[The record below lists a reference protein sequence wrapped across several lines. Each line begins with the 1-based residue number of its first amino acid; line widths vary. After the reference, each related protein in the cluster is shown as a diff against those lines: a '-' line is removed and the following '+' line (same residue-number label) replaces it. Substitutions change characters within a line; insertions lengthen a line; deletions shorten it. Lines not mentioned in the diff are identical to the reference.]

1 MARAD
6 FAMEL
11 AKSFEPHAIEARW
24 YPLWESRGW
33 FKPSMDPQATPF
45 CIQLPPPNVT
55 GTLHMGH
62 AFQQTLMDLLV
73 RFHRMRG
80 DDTLWQ
86 VGTDHAGIA
95 TQIVVE
101 QQLAQKKQSRHDLG
115 REKFVERVWAWKEE
129 SGSAIT
135 RQMRRL
141 GASADWSR
149 ERFTMDEGL
158 SAAVLETFVRLFD
171 DGLIYRGKRLVN
183 WDPKLRTAVS
193 DLEVDSEEEQG
204 KLWQIRY
211 PLADGSGSIVVATT
225 RPETMLGDVAVAV
238 NPDDERYAA
247 LIGKEVALPLAGRA
261 IPVIADA
268 YVDREFGTGAVK
280 ITPAHDFNDWEVGKR
295 HGLVPISIF
304 NLDATV
310 NDNAPTAYRGM
321 DRYAARKAVLA
332 DLAAAGLLVSEKAHA
347 MVVPRSGRTGEVVE
361 PMLSDQWFVDMRKP
375 APASHPFFPG
385 KSIQDLCL
393 AAVSEGGLPSGAP
406 GSGETVR
413 FVPAEWLN
421 TYNHWIDNIQD
432 WCISRQLWWGHQI
445 PAWYDDAGHCYVA
458 RTEAEARAQAKA
470 KLGREPATFT
480 RDADVLDTWFSSA
493 LWCHSTLGW
502 PAQTKELA
510 TFLPSSILITGFD
523 IIFFWVARMIMT
535 TTYFTGRVPF
545 HDVYINA
552 IVRDEEGNKMS
563 KSKGNVIDPIDL
575 VDGVEL
581 ETLVTKAT
589 SNMMD
594 PRQAEKVAARTR
606 KQFPNGIPAFGADA
620 VRFTFASLATFNR
633 TLNFDLNRC
642 EGYRNFC
649 NKLWNATR
657 FTLMNVEGKDVGLD
671 EAQPKALSFV
681 DRWLLGRLQQAKH
694 DIATGIDAFRF
705 DLAAKALY
713 EFVWDE
719 FCDWYLELAK
729 VQLAVAD
736 AKGDAAAA
744 RGTRSVL
751 VRELEATLRLAHPF
765 IPFITEELWQTVAPL
780 AGKAGETI
788 SLQPFP
794 KANFDRVDAASD
806 AKMRTLKD
814 LVNAC
819 RALRGEMKLSPAAR
833 PPLYVTGDGALLA
846 ELAPYLVALGKVEKV
861 DVVSELPA
869 TDAPVEIVGD
879 FRLMLHVEIDKAAE
893 RVRID
898 REITRLEGEVAKAH
912 AKLGNESFVGRAPA
926 AVVAQE
932 RERLATFTATLEK
945 LREQGRRLAA

>member
-1 MARAD
+1 
-6 FAMEL
+6 MEL
-11 AKSFEPHAIEARW
+11 AKSFEPHAIEAKW
-24 YPLWESRGW
+24 YPRWESGGL
-33 FKPSMDPQATPF
+33 FKASMDASAPAY

-62 AFQQTLMDLLV
+62 AFQQTLMDLMI
-73 RFHRMRG
+73 RYHRMRG

-101 QQLAQKKQSRHDLG
+101 QQLAAEGKSRHDLG
-115 REKFVERVWAWKEE
+115 RAKFVERVWAWKEA

-141 GASADWSR
+141 GASADWTR

-158 SAAVLETFVRLFD
+158 SAAVLDTFVQLHE

-183 WDPKLRTAVS
+183 WDPTLGTAVS

-204 KLWQIRY
+204 KLWHIRY
-211 PLADGSGSIVVATT
+211 PLADGSGSVVVATT

-238 NPDDERYAA
+238 NPDDERYKT
-247 LIGKEVALPLAGRA
+247 LIGKAVTLPLTGRT
-261 IPVIADA
+261 IPLIADA

-280 ITPAHDFNDWEVGKR
+280 ITPAHDFNDYEIGQR
-295 HGLVPISIF
+295 HGLAPISIF

-310 NDNAPTAYRGM
+310 SANAPEKYRGL

-332 DLAAAGLLVSEKAHA
+332 DLVAAGLVVSEKAHT
-347 MVVPRSGRTGEVVE
+347 MVVPRCGRTGEIVE
-361 PMLSDQWFVDMRKP
+361 PMLTDQWFVDMKRP
-375 APASHPFFPG
+375 TPASHPFFPG
-385 KSIQDLCL
+385 MSIQALCL
-393 AAVSEGGLPSGAP
+393 AAVSDAGLPAGAP
-406 GSGETVR
+406 GAGETVR
-413 FVPAEWLN
+413 FVPGEWLS
-421 TYNHWIDNIQD
+421 TYLNWINNIQD

-445 PAWYDDAGHCYVA
+445 PAWYDEAGNVYVA
-458 RTEAEARAQAKA
+458 RAEAEAHAKARA
-470 KLGREPATFT
+470 KLGHDPRSLA
-480 RDADVLDTWFSSA
+480 RDPDVLDTWFSSA

-502 PAQTKELA
+502 PERTPELA
-510 TFLPSSILITGFD
+510 TFLPSSVLVTGFD

-535 TTYFTGRVPF
+535 TTYFTGHVPF
-545 HDVYINA
+545 RDVYINA
-552 IVRDEEGNKMS
+552 IVRDEEGQKMS

-575 VDGVEL
+575 IDGVDID
-581 ETLVTKAT
+581 TLVAKAT

-594 PRQAEKVAARTR
+594 PRQAERIAQRTR
-606 KQFPNGIPAFGADA
+606 KQFPAGIPAFGADA

-657 FTLMNVEGKDVGLD
+657 FALMNVEGKDCGVD
-671 EAQPKALSFV
+671 EAKPKKLSFV
-681 DRWLLGRLQQAKH
+681 DRWLLGRMQQAKH
-694 DIATGIDAFRF
+694 DIATHLDQYRF
-705 DLAAKALY
+705 DLAARALY

-719 FCDWYLELAK
+719 FCDWYVELAK
-729 VQLAVAD
+729 VQLAAAD
-736 AKGDAAAA
+736 AEGDEAAA

-780 AGKAGETI
+780 AGKAGESI
-788 SLQPFP
+788 STQPFP
-794 KANFDRVDAASD
+794 KADFARVDTAANERM
-806 AKMRTLKD
+806 ATLKS

-819 RALRGEMKLSPAAR
+819 RALRGEMKLSPAVRA
-833 PPLYVTGDGALLA
+833 PLIASGDAAALA
-846 ELAPYLVALGKVEKV
+846 ELTPYLVVLGKL
-861 DVVSELPA
+861 SEVRIASDLPK

-879 FRLMLHVEIDKAAE
+879 FRLMLHVEVDKAAE
-893 RVRID
+893 L
-898 REITRLEGEVAKAH
+898 TRLRKEETRLMAQADMSR
-912 AKLGNESFVGRAPA
+912 AKLANERFVANAPSD
-926 AVVAQE
+926 VVEQE
-932 RERLATFTATLEK
+932 RARLAGHEATLEK
-945 LREQGRRLAA
+945 LRQQIQRLDG

>member
-1 MARAD
+1 
-6 FAMEL
+6 MEL
-11 AKSFEPHAIEARW
+11 AKSFEPHAIEAKW
-24 YPLWESRGW
+24 YPRWESGGL
-33 FKPSMDPQATPF
+33 FKPSMDRSAPAY

-62 AFQQTLMDLLV
+62 AFQQTLMDLMI
-73 RFHRMRG
+73 RYHRMRG

-101 QQLAQKKQSRHDLG
+101 QQLAAEGKSRHDLG
-115 REKFVERVWAWKEE
+115 RAKFVERVWAWKEE

-141 GASADWSR
+141 GASADWTR

-158 SAAVLETFVRLFD
+158 SAAVLDTFAQLYE

-183 WDPKLRTAVS
+183 WDPTLGTAVS

-204 KLWQIRY
+204 KLWHIRY
-211 PLADGSGSIVVATT
+211 PFADGSGSVVVATT

-238 NPDDERYAA
+238 NPEDERYKA
-247 LIGKEVALPLAGRA
+247 LIGKAVTLPLTGRT
-261 IPVIADA
+261 IPLIADA

-280 ITPAHDFNDWEVGKR
+280 ITPAHDFNDYEIGQR
-295 HGLVPISIF
+295 HGLSPLSIF

-310 NDNAPTAYRGM
+310 NANAPEKYRGL

-332 DLAAAGLLVSEKAHA
+332 DLVAQGLVVSEKPHT
-347 MVVPRSGRTGEVVE
+347 MVVPRCGRTGEIVE
-361 PMLSDQWFVDMRKP
+361 PMLTDQWFVDMKTP
-375 APASHPFFPG
+375 TPASHPFFPG
-385 KSIQDLCL
+385 MSIQALCL
-393 AAVSEGGLPSGAP
+393 AAVSEAGLPAGAP
-406 GSGETVR
+406 GAGENVR
-413 FVPAEWLN
+413 FVPGEWLS
-421 TYNHWIDNIQD
+421 TYLNWINNIQD

-445 PAWYDDAGHCYVA
+445 PAWYDESGNVYVA
-458 RTEAEARAQAKA
+458 RSEDQARAKARA
-470 KLGREPATFT
+470 KLGRDPQSFA
-480 RDADVLDTWFSSA
+480 RDPDVLDTWFSSA

-502 PAQTKELA
+502 PERTPELA
-510 TFLPSSILITGFD
+510 TFLPSSVLVTGFD

-535 TTYFTGRVPF
+535 TTYFTGHVPF
-545 HDVYINA
+545 RDVYINA
-552 IVRDEEGNKMS
+552 IVRDEEGQKMS
-563 KSKGNVIDPIDL
+563 KSKGNVLDPIDL
-575 VDGVEL
+575 IDGVDAD
-581 ETLVTKAT
+581 TLVAKAT

-594 PRQAEKVAARTR
+594 PRQAERIAQRTR

-657 FTLMNVEGKDVGLD
+657 FALMNVEGKDCGLD
-671 EAQPKALSFV
+671 AAKPKKLSFV

-694 DIATGIDAFRF
+694 DIATHLDQYRF
-705 DLAAKALY
+705 DLAARALY

-719 FCDWYLELAK
+719 FCDWYVELAK
-729 VQLAVAD
+729 VQLAAAD
-736 AKGDAAAA
+736 AEGDEAAA

-765 IPFITEELWQTVAPL
+765 VPFITEELWQTVSPL
-780 AGKAGETI
+780 AGKSGESI
-788 SLQPFP
+788 STQPFP
-794 KANFDRVDAASD
+794 KADFARVDAA
-806 AKMRTLKD
+806 ANERMAALKS

-819 RALRGEMKLSPAAR
+819 RALRGQMKLSPAVRA
-833 PPLYVTGDGALLA
+833 PLIASGDASVLA
-846 ELAPYLVALGKVEKV
+846 ELTPYLVVLGKLSEVRI
-861 DVVSELPA
+861 VSDLPK

-879 FRLMLHVEIDKAAE
+879 FRLMLHVEVDKAAE
-893 RVRID
+893 LVRLRKEEARLVAEAGIS
-898 REITRLEGEVAKAH
+898 RAKLANERFVANAPSAVVEQERTRLAGHE
-912 AKLGNESFVGRAPA
+912 
-926 AVVAQE
+926 
-932 RERLATFTATLEK
+932 ATLEK
-945 LREQGRRLAA
+945 LRQQIQRLDG